1 MSAPAELTDLL
12 LASGRGDRPA
22 FERLYRLSSPRLYSL
37 ARWLLKRDALAE
49 EIMQEAYVQIWRDA
63 ARFDP
68 ARASAMTWMAVIVRH
83 CALDEL
89 RRKRPELEPG
99 GGSAGSDED
108 DAMPEP
114 GVAEA
119 DPDAGPLE
127 LALADG
133 DRRQLGICLET
144 LSEMQRQSI
153 LLAFLR
159 GLTHSEVAS
168 ALAAPL
174 GSVKSWVRRGLEQ
187 LKRCLTS

>member
-12 LASGRGDRPA
+12 LASGRGDRRA
-22 FERLYRLSSPRLYSL
+22 FERLYRLSSPRLFSL

-49 EIMQEAYVQIWRDA
+49 EIVQEAYVQIWRDA
-63 ARFDP
+63 GRFDP
-68 ARASAMTWMAVIVRH
+68 ERSAAMTWMAVIVRH
-83 CALDEL
+83 RALDEL
-89 RRKRPELEPG
+89 RRKRPELDAGSGSSGGDDDDMPNEPG
-99 GGSAGSDED
+99 A
-108 DAMPEP
+108 
-114 GVAEA
+114 AEA
-119 DPDAGPLE
+119 DEGPGPLE

-133 DRRQLGICLET
+133 DRRRLGVCLDGLT
-144 LSEMQRQSI
+144 DMQRQSI

-159 GLTHSEVAS
+159 GLTHTEVAA